1 MPVRRYRASDR
12 DAVLALAPRLTVGV
26 APWRDQHAV
35 AKAVT
40 GWVRDSLDR
49 ADTDD
54 TAVFV
59 AADASGR
66 LVGAVSVTERDHFAG
81 DTDGYIGE
89 LVVDSDAT
97 RRGTGRALVAA
108 AEDWARQRGLNRITL
123 DTGAAN
129 LGARRFYAAL
139 GYDEE
144 DVRLTRSLQGDPNDR
159 LRA

>member
-1 MPVRRYRASDR
+1 MPVRPYRASDR
-12 DAVLALAPRLTVGV
+12 AAVLALAPRLTVGV
-26 APWRDQHAV
+26 ASWRDPHAV
-35 AKAVT
+35 AKAVA

-59 AADASGR
+59 AEDGSGR
-66 LVGAVSVTERDHFAG
+66 LVGAVSVTERDHFTG

-89 LVVDSDAT
+89 LFVDGEAT
-97 RRGTGRALVAA
+97 RQGTGRALVAA
-108 AEDWARQRGLNRITL
+108 AEDWARSRGLNRITL

-144 DVRLTRSLQGDPNDR
+144 DLRLTRSLK
-159 LRA
+159 ATS